1 MQIALQFAHTCKSKS
16 KCKKKGDSITASLW
30 VSKANVVTC
39 NIKSR
44 SWVLCLY
51 DLIVVFFGCLDY
63 GLLRDFKESLAMTYG
78 DSKSRRVGIL
88 KPYYIVDLQV

>member
-1 MQIALQFAHTCKSKS
+1 GGG
-16 KCKKKGDSITASLW
+16 GDSITASLW
-30 VSKANVVTC
+30 VSKANVVIC

-51 DLIVVFFGCLDY
+51 GLIVVFFGCLDY
-63 GLLRDFKESLAMTYG
+63 GLPRDFKESLAMTYG

-88 KPYYIVDLQV
+88 KLYYIVDLQV